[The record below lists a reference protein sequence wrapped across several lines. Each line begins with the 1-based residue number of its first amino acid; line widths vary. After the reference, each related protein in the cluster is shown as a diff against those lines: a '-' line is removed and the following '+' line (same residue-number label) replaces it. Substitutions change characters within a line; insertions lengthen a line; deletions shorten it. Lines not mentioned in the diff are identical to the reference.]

1 MPPDNCPVGGRKPA
15 RTLHIYKRCT
25 ERKDVDTIEFLYSIV
40 GYPLGY
46 IMWAIYEVICKNT
59 GASIGIAI
67 LIFTFLVKLAM
78 LPLAIRQQKNSAK
91 SAIFAPKVREIQQKY
106 KNNQEKQQQELAKL
120 QQQGYSPMSGCGTM
134 VITFLLLFGVL
145 DVVYKPMTHI
155 KHMNNTSAIMQDS
168 YYVSMTD
175 IFVDEYNNTA
185 ELSGDA
191 LTKHEEIVRDAKQ
204 ILEYYNTNK
213 LYEND
218 SYKLDKFEGEA
229 DETVWQNL
237 DRDSKK
243 LLTAVIKD
251 SMTKSFTEDNG
262 NDLFTET
269 DLYVLTKA
277 EQTELDAIGDEIE
290 KNEYRQAHSFG
301 SATRSAVETV
311 QKQFG
316 SVKAS
321 QSGDDVVITYTQAA
335 TLQRE
340 LYAIECYGQV
350 IKKDP
355 TASVYTLSDTD
366 KADLAELNDKL
377 EFLGIPLGQEPANN
391 MGWPMILI
399 PILAFVFSMAQT
411 LISNKT
417 MEMNNPGTNS
427 GCMKATMFIMP
438 IFSVVLVFTVPAGA
452 GFYWTISYA
461 FGIIQTLLLNKLYS
475 PAKLRE
481 QAEAEYNERMKA
493 AAKEEKRKRM
503 ASDENAVSEYK
514 GEKLTQKE
522 INRRKLAEARKADA
536 LKYGEEYHEDE
547 DDDKD

>member
-1 MPPDNCPVGGRKPA
+1 M
-15 RTLHIYKRCT
+15 
-25 ERKDVDTIEFLYSIV
+25 DTIEFLYSIV

-243 LLTAVIKD
+243 LVTAVIKD

-301 SATRSAVETV
+301 SSTRSAVETV

-547 DDDKD
+547 DEDDDKD